1 MNIPFYASDLLI
13 EALKKNNTSLSEYKP
28 AYGLSA
34 GLDLYNASHNYYYNT
49 TVDDLIPTGLR
60 VIIPKGY
67 VGLILERGSIVKTP
81 YAIRAGVIDAGF
93 TGEIKIGMARVGPSI
108 SLNEIGAIQPLAKL
122 PFQLVVVPI
131 LNNFKHV
138 SEEEYNELV
147 ANANY
152 DRKEKMLG
160 SSDVSK

>member
-1 MNIPFYASDLLI
+1 MNILFHANDLLI
-13 EALKKNNTSLSEYKP
+13 KALDKNGTSLSAYKP

-34 GLDLYNASHNYYYNT
+34 GLDLYNASHNHYHNT
-49 TVDDLIPTGLR
+49 SIDDLIPTGLR
-60 VIIPKGY
+60 VIIPRDY
-67 VGLILERGSIVKTP
+67 VGLILERGSVLKTP

-93 TGEIKIGMARVGPSI
+93 TGEIKIGMARVAQAI
-108 SLNEIGAIQPLAKL
+108 EINGNGIQPLAKL

-131 LNNFKHV
+131 LNNFKPV